1 MILQSV
7 AVALAA
13 IFDLF
18 ILAALVR
25 FWMQAVR
32 APSRNPMAQFSMAL
46 TDWGVKPLRRIVP
59 GFFRLDLASLILA
72 LVVEFV
78 LQSILTWMF
87 GVSPLDDPGMLPW
100 MLFLAFVE
108 LLRLTLYVFM
118 GAIIIQ
124 AVLSWVA
131 PQHPVMPFFDA
142 FARPVLRPL
151 RAFIPLIGGVDITP
165 LFALLVFQL
174 VFLPLVSWL
183 EQDSLRALGRALF

>member
-1 MILQSV
+1 VILQSF
-7 AVALAA
+7 AIALTA

-25 FWMQAVR
+25 FWMQTVR

-59 GFFRLDLASLILA
+59 GLFRLDLASLILA
-72 LVVEFV
+72 LVIEFV
-78 LQSILTWMF
+78 LQSLLTWMF
-87 GVSPLDDPGMLPW
+87 GNSPIDDPSMLTW
-100 MLFLAFVE
+100 VLFLAFVE

-124 AVLSWVA
+124 AVLSWVS
-131 PQHPVMPFFDA
+131 PNHPVMPFFDA

-151 RAFIPLIGGVDITP
+151 RSVIPLIGGVDITP
-165 LFALLVFQL
+165 LFVLLIFQL
-174 VFLPLVSWL
+174 VFMPIVAWL
-183 EQDSLRALGRALF
+183 EQDSLRTLGRALL